1 MSPPHESPTDPAGTP
16 RETGRSLSP
25 LFLCR
30 AAMGG
35 ALMGLANLVPG
46 ISGGT
51 MLLAAGVYPAF
62 VEAVASV
69 SRFARRWHPWLVLAA
84 VAVPAVVAIG
94 VLAGTVRDAVLVH
107 RWIAYSLFIGLTLGG
122 APTLLRMIR
131 PLTRGAMVAAS
142 VAFVAMIGLAI
153 LQESGVAE
161 SGGGGGVLGLGAAG
175 FAGAAAMVL
184 PGVSGGYLLLLLG
197 QYVAVLDAIS
207 TLADAV
213 RSATPSAIIDAA
225 PPIVAIGIGVLLGI
239 ALVSNAVRWLLRHHR
254 EVTLGALLGL
264 LLGAVAGLWPF
275 REPVVPEVGR
285 VIRGELIETTAQAE
299 QVPLK
304 HRPTRAFTPSP
315 ALVAGGVGLV
325 LVGFAASLSIARIG
339 RDDGEESGNEGSA

>member
-1 MSPPHESPTDPAGTP
+1 MGDCGK
-16 RETGRSLSP
+16 P
-25 LFLCR
+25 LD
-30 AAMGG
+30 
-35 ALMGLANLVPG
+35 GL
-46 ISGGT
+46 
-51 MLLAAGVYPAF
+51 
-62 VEAVASV
+62 E
-69 SRFARRWHPWLVLAA
+69 
-84 VAVPAVVAIG
+84 
-94 VLAGTVRDAVLVH
+94 
-107 RWIAYSLFIGLTLGG
+107 
-122 APTLLRMIR
+122 
-131 PLTRGAMVAAS
+131 
-142 VAFVAMIGLAI
+142 
-153 LQESGVAE
+153 
-161 SGGGGGVLGLGAAG
+161 
-175 FAGAAAMVL
+175 
-184 PGVSGGYLLLLLG
+184 
-197 QYVAVLDAIS
+197 AVLDAIS

-275 REPVVPEVGR
+275 REPVVPAVGS

-339 RDDGEESGNEGSA
+339 RDDGEESGNESPV